1 MPKIVSRKKQVQ
13 EVEVELDLKELE
25 DTIVPVEDEI
35 EEAQQEFEF
44 YRENW
49 IIQGAV
55 KLGCSVEFDHQR
67 LVTTIFYRQ
76 EKLMELKDEDLQ
88 SDAHCIL
95 NSISDT
101 IDQINRR
108 NIYEA

>member
-1 MPKIVSRKKQVQ
+1 MKITSRKKKEQ
-13 EVEVELDLKELE
+13 EVEIELE
-25 DTIVPVEDEI
+25 LNEVDDNIIPVEEEEI
-35 EEAQQEFEF
+35 HEQFEF

-67 LVTTIFYRQ
+67 LVTTFFYRQ

>member
-1 MPKIVSRKKQVQ
+1 MKIVSRKKKDQ
-13 EVEVELDLKELE
+13 EVEIEPDLKEME
-25 DTIVPVEDEI
+25 DSIIPVE
-35 EEAQQEFEF
+35 EEAEDMQQEFEF

-49 IIQGAV
+49 IIQGAI
-55 KLGCSVEFDHQR
+55 KLGCSVEVDYQR
-67 LVTTIFYRQ
+67 LVTIFFYRQ

-101 IDQINRR
+101 IEQINRR